1 MAVELVIIVLLLM
14 LLTFLATVDMA
25 FGQLS
30 DVALSRL
37 RAETNNQTAVQAAFL
52 AQILDNRP
60 RFRFTMSAAVQICLV
75 AFAVLTAFVVISW
88 LPGRAAVWL
97 ALGVGLG
104 LAGLFRQLI
113 PRFLTL
119 HDPESV
125 LLRLLPLVRPFYR
138 GLTFA
143 ADPLHRRFDRMR
155 AINDTTIPDF
165 TTEETK
171 TADDENL
178 QAYLEVGEAEGILA
192 KEEGEMIYSIIEF
205 GDTRVHEIMTPR
217 TDIVAL
223 PVTATVREARDVM
236 IDSKYSRLP
245 VYHEQIDDI
254 EGFIYVRDLL
264 ESWAAEQEN
273 ELITDLVRP
282 LYFVPET
289 KPVAVLLEEM
299 KKAHVQMAMVVD
311 EYGGVAGLLTVE
323 DMLEEIVGEI
333 EDEDIEA
340 DEPDEITEIETGVYD
355 VLGSTEI
362 GKIEDLFDLEIADDD
377 FTTIAGLVISEL
389 GRVPQAGERFALREL
404 DIEIMAADE
413 KRVHLLRVRRQ
424 EEPAP

>member
-1 MAVELVIIVLLLM
+1 MLIEIVIIVLLLV

-37 RAETNNQTAVQAAFL
+37 RAENNNQTVTQAAFL

-75 AFAVLTAFVVISW
+75 AFTVLTSFVIITW
-88 LPGRAAVWL
+88 TQGRTALWID
-97 ALGVGLG
+97 LGVSLA

-113 PRFLTL
+113 PRVLTL
-119 HDPESV
+119 RDPENV
-125 LLRLLPLVRPFYR
+125 LLALLPLVRPFYR
-138 GLTFA
+138 VLTFA
-143 ADPLHRRFDRMR
+143 ADPFHRRFDQMR
-155 AINDTTIPDF
+155 AVHDTTTPDF
-165 TTEETK
+165 TAEETK
-171 TADDENL
+171 TADEENL

-192 KEEGEMIYSIIEF
+192 KEEGEMIYSIIEL
-205 GDTRVHEIMTPR
+205 GDTRVNEIMTPR

-223 PVTATVREARDVM
+223 PITATVREARDVM

-245 VYHEQIDDI
+245 VYREQIDDI

-264 ESWAAEQEN
+264 ESWAAEKEN
-273 ELITDLVRP
+273 ENIAELVRP

-289 KPVAVLLEEM
+289 KPVAALLEEM
-299 KKAHVQMAMVVD
+299 KKAHVQMALVVD

-323 DMLEEIVGEI
+323 DILEEIVGEI
-333 EDEDIEA
+333 EDEDLET
-340 DEPDEITEIETGVYD
+340 DEPDEITEIETGVYE

-362 GKIEDLFDLEIADDD
+362 SKVEDLFDLEIADDD

-389 GRVPQAGERFALREL
+389 GRVPQTGERLTLHEL
-404 DIEIMAADE
+404 DTEIIAADE
-413 KRVHLLRVRRQ
+413 KRIYLLRLRRQ
-424 EEPAP
+424 ESAAS